1 MNTPMTKPGK
11 ALLYGL
17 ITLAVM
23 FSALPGQVLAMARK
37 PPLENSSPEVASKK
51 SGREQLISL
60 TLEDCFKLALKRS
73 ETIAIRNEIVDATQA
88 DFLAATAQVIGDADF
103 VMNYRRQK
111 VVKSGGDGSSVG
123 GTFNAP
129 NRRDREFVIS
139 QPLFQGFK
147 ALGAIKGAG
156 SLKKQRIGERVR
168 AEQLLFLDVSRAFYD
183 VLRYQKDVEII
194 QGIHDLFNERMGDLW
209 EREKI
214 GRSRHSETVSAESR
228 MRVIES
234 ELAQAKGILA
244 VAKHIL
250 EFLIGS
256 PVEPNQL
263 KDIEIIGNRP
273 EALDAYLGAAEK
285 RPDVEA
291 FRQAV
296 KTAWNGV
303 VVAQSS
309 LWPDISLVNNQY
321 QKRDGFQD
329 PIDWDLLFKIN
340 VPLFKGGETLGKIK
354 GARSNWK
361 KAKLSYSLAKRQ
373 AELDIK
379 ESFQNWMAS
388 KDQSKALK
396 EAVKSSEENFTLQKE
411 DYAHNLVNNLD
422 VLSALES
429 LHQARREANQA
440 HYQMKQN
447 YWNLK
452 VAMGETL

>member
-1 MNTPMTKPGK
+1 MTTFIQRFHMAFP
-11 ALLYGL
+11 ASLL
-17 ITLAVM
+17 A
-23 FSALPGQVLAMARK
+23 FSTFFILQPAELLAMGKK
-37 PPLENSSPEVASKK
+37 PPV
-51 SGREQLISL
+51 EQSIPKTFHIGNKEAEAIPLN
-60 TLEDCFKLALKRS
+60 LEDCYKLALKRS
-73 ETIAIRNEIVDATQA
+73 ETIAINNETVNATQA
-88 DFLAATAQVIGDADF
+88 DFLAATSEAIGDADF

-111 VVKSGGDGSSVG
+111 VLKSSEGSSVG
-123 GTFNAP
+123 GTLNAP

-156 SLKKQRIGERVR
+156 SLKKQRVGEKIR
-168 AEQLLFLDVSRAFYD
+168 AEQLLFLDVARAFYD
-183 VLRYQKDVEII
+183 VLRFQKDVETI
-194 QGIHDLFNERMGDLW
+194 QGIRDLFAERMSDLN

-214 GRSRHSETVSAESR
+214 GRSRRSEIVTAESR
-228 MRVIES
+228 MKIIDS
-234 ELAQAKGILA
+234 ELAQAKGTLA

-250 EFLIGS
+250 EFLIGI
-256 PVEPNQL
+256 PAEPTQL
-263 KDIEIIGNRP
+263 KDMEIFELEP
-273 EALDAYLGAAEK
+273 ETMDAYLAAVDK

-291 FRQAV
+291 AEQAV

-303 VVAQSS
+303 VVAQSG

-340 VPLFKGGETLGKIK
+340 VPLYRGGETLGKIK
-354 GARSNWK
+354 AASSTWK
-361 KAKLSYSLAKRQ
+361 KAKFAYSLARRQ

-379 ESFQNWMAS
+379 EAYQTWVAARNEYR
-388 KDQSKALK
+388 ALE
-396 EAVKSSEENFTLQKE
+396 EAVKSSEENFNLQKE
-411 DYAHNLVNNLD
+411 DYSQNLVNNLD

-429 LHQARREANQA
+429 LHETRREANRA
-440 HYQMKQN
+440 RYQLKEN